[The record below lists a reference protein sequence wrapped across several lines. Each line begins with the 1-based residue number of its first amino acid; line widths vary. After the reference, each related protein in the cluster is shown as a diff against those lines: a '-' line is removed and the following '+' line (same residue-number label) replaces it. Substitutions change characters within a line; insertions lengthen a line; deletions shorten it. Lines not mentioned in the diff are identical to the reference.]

1 MLEPLE
7 LALVVSGESDNSDP
21 PRESMAAVRM
31 ISAPAAL
38 VSAALDA
45 RQPVR
50 GFRKIISRVAGVAEA
65 AEVAEVA
72 VSPEGQQQ

>member
-7 LALVVSGESDNSDP
+7 LALVASGESDNSDP
-21 PRESMAAVRM
+21 PKESMAAVRTS
-31 ISAPAAL
+31 SAPEAL
-38 VSAALDA
+38 ASAALDA

-50 GFRKIISRVAGVAEA
+50 DFRKHISRLAGVAEA

-72 VSPEGQQQ
+72 GSPEGRQQ